1 MSEALCVTAL
11 GPAALCDAVLDAVG
25 RLFDAEW
32 ASLVLTSGDLPSS
45 VPSQVTWYREQ
56 GQRLGAP
63 SAEDSA
69 ALAARIRDTPQV
81 MAVGDGVARAIV
93 LGAPMR
99 LDRRQVGSLLVGTEH
114 PAGPDGIGMSVLETV
129 ANQIVAAL
137 RNAWLFEHGEDL
149 RRQAMAGLAEAERH
163 AEELAS
169 RNEQLRRARG
179 QLARARQAELVSAE
193 RHRIARE
200 LHDGVAQCL
209 VGIGMHL
216 EWCHRHL
223 DPASP
228 AYQRLVA
235 SKELARAGLG
245 RVRSAVAE
253 LSELERPGEGLG
265 EALRDLAGNFRSA
278 GPLRV
283 SVRVG
288 GPQRQLAPEVEHALF
303 QIAQEGLWNVVRHA
317 GAAQA
322 WLNLQYRTGQ
332 TRLSISDNGH
342 GDPAAARRHLA
353 GAAPRGR
360 FGLRIMAERAGE
372 LGGEV
377 TVQRRRRGG
386 LRIEARIPDK
396 GPGTGAAAGAGPG
409 AGPVAPAPDGPA

>member
-1 MSEALCVTAL
+1 
-11 GPAALCDAVLDAVG
+11 
-25 RLFDAEW
+25 
-32 ASLVLTSGDLPSS
+32 
-45 VPSQVTWYREQ
+45 
-56 GQRLGAP
+56 
-63 SAEDSA
+63 
-69 ALAARIRDTPQV
+69 
-81 MAVGDGVARAIV
+81 
-93 LGAPMR
+93 
-99 LDRRQVGSLLVGTEH
+99 
-114 PAGPDGIGMSVLETV
+114 
-129 ANQIVAAL
+129 
-137 RNAWLFEHGEDL
+137 
-149 RRQAMAGLAEAERH
+149 
-163 AEELAS
+163 
-169 RNEQLRRARG
+169 
-179 QLARARQAELVSAE
+179 VSAE

-223 DPASP
+223 DPASA

-265 EALRDLAGNFRSA
+265 EALRDLAGNFRST

-332 TRLSISDNGH
+332 TRLSISDNGQ
-342 GDPAAARRHLA
+342 GDPATARRHLA

-386 LRIEARIPDK
+386 LRIEARIPDQDP
-396 GPGTGAAAGAGPG
+396 GPGTGAAGGTGPG
-409 AGPVAPAPDGPA
+409 AGPVAPAPGGPA

>member
-1 MSEALCVTAL
+1 
-11 GPAALCDAVLDAVG
+11 
-25 RLFDAEW
+25 
-32 ASLVLTSGDLPSS
+32 
-45 VPSQVTWYREQ
+45 
-56 GQRLGAP
+56 
-63 SAEDSA
+63 
-69 ALAARIRDTPQV
+69 
-81 MAVGDGVARAIV
+81 MAVGDGAARAIV

-99 LDRRQVGSLLVGTEH
+99 LDHRQVGSLLVGTEH

-149 RRQAMAGLAEAERH
+149 RRQAMAGRAEAERH

-223 DPASP
+223 DPAS
-228 AYQRLVA
+228 ASYQRLVA

-283 SVRVG
+283 SVRVS
-288 GPQRQLAPEVEHALF
+288 GPQRQLAPEEEHALF

-322 WLNLQYRTGQ
+322 WLNLQYQTGQ

-342 GDPAAARRHLA
+342 GDPAAARRHLV

-360 FGLRIMAERAGE
+360 FGLRIMAERASE

-386 LRIEARIPDK
+386 LRMEARIPD
-396 GPGTGAAAGAGPG
+396 PGTGAAGGTGPG
-409 AGPVAPAPDGPA
+409 IGPGIGPVAPAPGGLA